1 MFEIQTFKML
11 SEPLAC
17 TNKGIIWVFALKFCV
32 NSTKSPK
39 KALTFP

>member
-11 SEPLAC
+11 SESLAC
-17 TNKGIIWVFALKFCV
+17 TNKGIIWSIVLKFCV

-39 KALTFP
+39 IALFY